1 MCVWVWVCVCVCV
14 FSITASAFVQLH
26 QRWRVKDGTESWTLR
41 ICIYN
46 ILERS
51 QWIKADIARLR
62 SEMQKHSKNANTQ
75 ILNTVVVVP

>member
-1 MCVWVWVCVCVCV
+1 ME
-14 FSITASAFVQLH
+14 
-26 QRWRVKDGTESWTLR
+26 QRAGHLR

-51 QWIKADIARLR
+51 QWIKADIAGLR
-62 SEMQKHSKNANTQ
+62 SEMQKHSENANTQ